1 MNYWLGID
9 VGTSF
14 ITVAICREE
23 AGGHTPPEV
32 VPLGSH
38 SAALRSVVY
47 LGHDGQ
53 VLVGDAAERRAAT
66 EPDRVVR
73 ELKRYLGDEVPM
85 LIGGVPHSAPALTTS
100 VVSWI
105 VDRVGQQEGG
115 PARSVTLTHPA
126 SWTASKIQAMADAL
140 SAVPLPEV
148 TFCAEPHAVAATY
161 SMREWIDIGSTIA
174 VYDLGG
180 GTFDVAVLRK
190 ASDNTFS
197 TLGIPEGIGRLGG
210 TDFDDAVFGH
220 VLAAVPALSELEP
233 EAAGEGRLQRSFA
246 LCRRECIEAKEALSV
261 DTEVTIPVLL
271 PRIQSQVH
279 LTRAQFEDLIC
290 PQVAE
295 TVEALRRTL
304 RSADVAP
311 EDLDAVLLVG
321 GSSRM
326 PLVAQRLSAE
336 LGRPV
341 AVDPHPQAAIALGA
355 AVSGPPPGSVCP
367 IETGIA
373 TTSMDLESDLAVPTT
388 VGVTDVAGFDVPEPA
403 TTQLPP
409 WVTAT
414 PPDVEPSEVQ
424 PRQSTSSRSMKYAAA
439 GLLALVI
446 AGGAVAVPLL
456 TSHREPISEPAA
468 VTPAPPPPVRSAP
481 VSQPPAPPPTVPQ
494 IPVAETPVAT
504 VAAIPDPA
512 AGGDQNPV
520 NQAPVGAAAAA
531 PAAPAEPVKPSRTA
545 TQHTGGNR
553 APSRPKPS
561 AAPTPPPPPAHVPDW
576 VQSAR
581 SDP

>member
-9 VGTSF
+9 VGTTF
-14 ITVAICREE
+14 ITAAICREV

-32 VPLGSH
+32 VALGSH
-38 SAALRSVVY
+38 SAELRSVVY

-53 VLVGDAAERRAAT
+53 VLVGDAAERRAAA

-85 LIGGVPHSAPALTTS
+85 LIGGVPHSAPGLTAS

-105 VDRVGQQEGG
+105 VDRVAQQEGG
-115 PARSVTLTHPA
+115 PARGVTLTHPA
-126 SWTASKIQAMADAL
+126 ALTASKIQTMADAL
-140 SAVPLPEV
+140 SAAPLPKV
-148 TFCAEPHAVAATY
+148 TFCAEPQAVAATY
-161 SMREWIDIGSTIA
+161 SMREWIEIGSTIA

-190 ASDNTFS
+190 TGDTTFS

-233 EAAGEGRLQRSFA
+233 EAAEEGPLQRSLA
-246 LCRRECIEAKEALSV
+246 LCRRECTEAKEALSV
-261 DTEVTIPVLL
+261 GTEVTIPVLL
-271 PRIQSQVH
+271 PRIQSQVR
-279 LTRAQFEDLIC
+279 LTRGEFEDLIC

-295 TVEALRRTL
+295 TVEALRCTL
-304 RSADVAP
+304 RSADVTP

-326 PLVAQRLSAE
+326 PLVAQLLSAE

-341 AVDPHPQAAIALGA
+341 AVDLDPQAAIALGA
-355 AVSGPPPGSVCP
+355 AVSGLPAGSLCP
-367 IETGIA
+367 VEPAI
-373 TTSMDLESDLAVPTT
+373 TSMDLKSDLAVPST
-388 VGVTDVAGFDVPEPA
+388 VGVTGVAGSGAPEPA

-409 WVTAT
+409 WVIAT
-414 PPDVEPSEVQ
+414 PPDVEPSDVH
-424 PRQSTSSRSMKYAAA
+424 PRQSRSPRFMKYAAA
-439 GLLALVI
+439 GLLALVL

-468 VTPAPPPPVRSAP
+468 AAAATPTPVRSVP
-481 VSQPPAPPPTVPQ
+481 VSQPPAPPPPAPQ
-494 IPVAETPVAT
+494 IPVPETPVAT

-512 AGGDQNPV
+512 TGSDQNPT
-520 NQAPVGAAAAA
+520 PVGAAATA
-531 PAAPAEPVKPSRTA
+531 PAAPAKPSRTT

-553 APSRPKPS
+553 APSRPKPP
-561 AAPTPPPPPAHVPDW
+561 AAPPSPPPPPHVPDW

>member
-1 MNYWLGID
+1 MTYWLGID
-9 VGTSF
+9 VGTTF
-14 ITVAICREE
+14 ITAAICRED

-32 VPLGSH
+32 VPLGSR

-47 LGHDGQ
+47 LGRDGQ
-53 VLVGDAAERRAAT
+53 VLVGEAAERRAAA
-66 EPDRVVR
+66 EPDRVIR
-73 ELKRYLGDEVPM
+73 ELKRYLGDEVPI
-85 LIGGVPHSAPALTTS
+85 LIGGIPHSAPELTAS

-105 VDRVGQQEGG
+105 VDRVAQQEGG
-115 PARSVTLTHPA
+115 PARGVTLTHPA
-126 SWTASKIQAMADAL
+126 SWTASNIQAVADAL
-140 SAVPLPEV
+140 SAVPLPKV
-148 TFCAEPHAVAATY
+148 TFCAEPQAVAAAY
-161 SMREWIDIGSTIA
+161 SMREWIDIGSTVA

-190 ASDNTFS
+190 TGDKTFC

-233 EAAGEGRLQRSFA
+233 EAAEEGRLQRSFA
-246 LCRRECIEAKEALSV
+246 LCRRECTDAKEALSV

-279 LTRAQFEDLIC
+279 LTRAEFEDLIC

-326 PLVAQRLSAE
+326 PLVAQLLSAE

-341 AVDPHPQAAIALGA
+341 AVDPDPQAAIALGA
-355 AVSGPPPGSVCP
+355 AVSGLPAGILCP
-367 IETGIA
+367 VETGIA
-373 TTSMDLESDLAVPTT
+373 RTSMDLKSDLSVPTA
-388 VGVTDVAGFDVPEPA
+388 VGITSVAGADVPEPA

-414 PPDVEPSEVQ
+414 PSDVEPSDVQ
-424 PRQSTSSRSMKYAAA
+424 PRQSRSPQFTKYAAA
-439 GLLALVI
+439 GLLALVL

-468 VTPAPPPPVRSAP
+468 VTPAPPTPVRSVP
-481 VSQPPAPPPTVPQ
+481 VSQPPAPPPPAPQ
-494 IPVAETPVAT
+494 IPVPETPVAT
-504 VAAIPDPA
+504 AAALPDPA
-512 AGGDQNPV
+512 TGSDQNPP
-520 NQAPVGAAAAA
+520 NEAPVGAAAPA
-531 PAAPAEPVKPSRTA
+531 PAVPAKPSRTA

-553 APSRPKPS
+553 APSRPKPP
-561 AAPTPPPPPAHVPDW
+561 AATTPPPPPPSVPDW
-576 VQSAR
+576 VKSAR
-581 SDP
+581 SGS